1 VGPRSALIKEH
12 SEVKRHTALTTGLG
26 LVVALTG
33 VFGLTACGSDD
44 GGSAGGSSSQEQA
57 SESDIAEDL
66 ENARTAVADALA
78 EDDSWAQIMLASD
91 VQAPTVKY
99 GLLVVPYTFSD
110 AASRIQGTI
119 DIEDGKYTIE
129 GDSAATDKT
138 WQIDQDGTI
147 TEVTE

>member
-1 VGPRSALIKEH
+1 MKRNKALTSALG
-12 SEVKRHTALTTGLG
+12 V
-26 LVVALTG
+26 VVALTG

-44 GGSAGGSSSQEQA
+44 GGSSNGSSSGEQAA

-91 VQAPTVKY
+91 VTAPTVKY

-110 AASRIQGTI
+110 AASRIQGTVNI
-119 DIEDGKYTIE
+119 DGGKYTID
-129 GDSAATDKT
+129 GDSAETGQT

>member
-1 VGPRSALIKEH
+1 VKRNKALTSALG
-12 SEVKRHTALTTGLG
+12 V
-26 LVVALTG
+26 VVALTG
-33 VFGLTACGSDD
+33 VFGLTACGNDD
-44 GGSAGGSSSQEQA
+44 GGSSTSSSSGEQAA

-91 VQAPTVKY
+91 VSAPTVKY
-99 GLLVVPYTFSD
+99 GLLVVPYTASE
-110 AASRIQGTI
+110 AASRIQGTVN
-119 DIEDGKYTIE
+119 IEDGKYTID
-129 GDSAATDKT
+129 GDSAETGQT

>member
-1 VGPRSALIKEH
+1 MKRNKALTSALG
-12 SEVKRHTALTTGLG
+12 V
-26 LVVALTG
+26 VVALTG

-44 GGSAGGSSSQEQA
+44 GGSSNGSSSGEQAA

-91 VQAPTVKY
+91 VSAPTVKY
-99 GLLVVPYTFSD
+99 GLLVVPYTASE
-110 AASRIQGTI
+110 AASRIQGTVN
-119 DIEDGKYTIE
+119 IEDGKYTID
-129 GDSAATDKT
+129 GDSAETGQT

>member
-1 VGPRSALIKEH
+1 M
-12 SEVKRHTALTTGLG
+12 KRTKALTTGLT
-26 LVVALTG
+26 LAIALTG

-44 GGSAGGSSSQEQA
+44 GGSGSGTSAEEQA
-57 SESDIAEDL
+57 ATESDIAEDL
-66 ENARTAVADALA
+66 ENARVAVADALA

-99 GLLVVPYTFSD
+99 GLLVVPYSFSD
-110 AASRIQGTI
+110 AADRIQGTVTI
-119 DIEDGKYTIE
+119 DGGKFTID
-129 GDSAATDKT
+129 GDSAETGLT

>member
-1 VGPRSALIKEH
+1 M
-12 SEVKRHTALTTGLG
+12 KRNKALTTGLS
-26 LVVALTG
+26 LAIALTG
-33 VFGLTACGSDD
+33 VFGLAACGSDD
-44 GGSAGGSSSQEQA
+44 DGNGGGTSAGSEAA

-66 ENARTAVADALA
+66 QNARTAVADALA

-99 GLLVVPYTFSD
+99 GLLVVPYTASD
-110 AASRIQGTI
+110 AASRIQGTVNI
-119 DIEDGKYTIE
+119 DGGKYTID
-129 GDSAATDKT
+129 GDSAATGKT

>member
-1 VGPRSALIKEH
+1 M
-12 SEVKRHTALTTGLG
+12 KRNKALTTGLS

-33 VFGLTACGSDD
+33 VFGLAACGSDD
-44 GGSAGGSSSQEQA
+44 SGSTGGSSSEEQAA

-66 ENARTAVADALA
+66 ENARKAVADALA

-99 GLLVVPYTFSD
+99 GLLVVPYSYSD

-119 DIEDGKYTIE
+119 NIDGGKYTID
-129 GDSAATDKT
+129 GDSAATGQT

>member
-1 VGPRSALIKEH
+1 MKRNKALTSALGI
-12 SEVKRHTALTTGLG
+12 A
-26 LVVALTG
+26 VALTG

-44 GGSAGGSSSQEQA
+44 SGSGGTSAGEQAA

-91 VQAPTVKY
+91 VTAPTVKY
-99 GLLVVPYTFSD
+99 GLLVVPYTASE
-110 AASRIQGTI
+110 AASRIQGTVN
-119 DIEDGKYTIE
+119 IEDGKYTID
-129 GDSAATDKT
+129 GDSAETGQT

>member
-1 VGPRSALIKEH
+1 MKHNKV
-12 SEVKRHTALTTGLG
+12 LTTGLG
-26 LVVALTG
+26 IAVALIG
-33 VFGLTACGSDD
+33 VFGLTACGSSDD
-44 GGSAGGSSSQEQA
+44 SGSGSSAGSEAA
-57 SESDIAEDL
+57 SESDITEDL

-78 EDDSWAQIMLASD
+78 EDDSWAQVMLASD
-91 VQAPTVKY
+91 VTAPTVKY

-119 DIEDGKYTIE
+119 NIEDGKYTID
-129 GDSAATDKT
+129 GDSAATGLT

>member
-1 VGPRSALIKEH
+1 M
-12 SEVKRHTALTTGLG
+12 KRKVLTTGLG
-26 LVVALTG
+26 VLVALTG
-33 VFGLTACGSDD
+33 AFGLTACSSDD
-44 GGSAGGSSSQEQA
+44 TGSGGDAAESQTQDV
-57 SESDIAEDL
+57 DIAEDL

-78 EDDSWAQIMLASD
+78 EDDSWAQVMLASD
-91 VQAPTVKY
+91 VTAPTVKY

-119 DIEDGKYTIE
+119 DIDGGSYTIE
-129 GDSAATDKT
+129 GDSAATGQT

>member
-1 VGPRSALIKEH
+1 M
-12 SEVKRHTALTTGLG
+12 KRNKALTTGLS

-33 VFGLTACGSDD
+33 AFGLAACGSDD
-44 GGSAGGSSSQEQA
+44 SGSTGGSSSEEQAA

-99 GLLVVPYTFSD
+99 GLLVVPYTYSD
-110 AASRIQGTI
+110 AASRIQGTVNI
-119 DIEDGKYTIE
+119 DGGKYTID
-129 GDSAATDKT
+129 GDSAETGKT

>member
-1 VGPRSALIKEH
+1 
-12 SEVKRHTALTTGLG
+12 VKRTKALTTGISLAI
-26 LVVALTG
+26 ALTG
-33 VFGLTACGSDD
+33 VLGLSACGSDD
-44 GGSAGGSSSQEQA
+44 GGSGGTSQNQAA

-99 GLLVVPYTFSD
+99 GLLVVPYTASD
-110 AASRIQGTI
+110 AASRIQGTV
-119 DIEDGKYTIE
+119 DIEDGAYTIE
-129 GDSAATDKT
+129 GDSAETGKT

-147 TEVTE
+147 TEVAE

>member
-1 VGPRSALIKEH
+1 MKRNKALTSALG
-12 SEVKRHTALTTGLG
+12 V
-26 LVVALTG
+26 VVALTG

-44 GGSAGGSSSQEQA
+44 GGSSSSNDSSSGEQAA

-91 VQAPTVKY
+91 VSAPTVKY
-99 GLLVVPYTFSD
+99 GLLVVPYTFSE
-110 AASRIQGTI
+110 AASRIQGTVNI
-119 DIEDGKYTIE
+119 DDGKYTID
-129 GDSAATDKT
+129 GDSAETGQT

>member
-1 VGPRSALIKEH
+1 VKRNKALTSALG
-12 SEVKRHTALTTGLG
+12 V
-26 LVVALTG
+26 VVALTG

-44 GGSAGGSSSQEQA
+44 SGSGGSSAGEQAA

-91 VQAPTVKY
+91 VTAPTVKY
-99 GLLVVPYTFSD
+99 GLLVVPYTSSE
-110 AASRIQGTI
+110 AASRIQGTVNI
-119 DIEDGKYTIE
+119 DGGKYTID
-129 GDSAATDKT
+129 GDSAETGQT

>member
-1 VGPRSALIKEH
+1 MKRNKALTSALG
-12 SEVKRHTALTTGLG
+12 V
-26 LVVALTG
+26 VVALTG

-44 GGSAGGSSSQEQA
+44 SGSGGTSAGEQA
-57 SESDIAEDL
+57 ATESDIAEDL

-91 VQAPTVKY
+91 VTAPTVKY
-99 GLLVVPYTFSD
+99 GLLVVPYTYSE

-119 DIEDGKYTIE
+119 NIDGGKYTID
-129 GDSAATDKT
+129 GDSAETGQT